1 MCRRIA
7 QSGEAFTVIL
17 AGKDEALSLSGSGR
31 RDGGRT
37 WMERLAMDGRGVH
50 LLWGGGKGESRL
62 HIAGIILSKH
72 FFPFHQMRP
81 IPFSPLHPAPRRG
94 NDIDFCKY
102 SGRNLEVFICVS
114 YRFYKTLKLF
124 KGGHTMYLSI
134 YYVWHSAH
142 QGDLISI

>member
-17 AGKDEALSLSGSGR
+17 AGKDEGLSLSCSGR

-37 WMERLAMDGRGVH
+37 WMERLAMDRRVVH

-81 IPFSPLHPAPRRG
+81 IPFSPLHPAPRHG

-102 SGRNLEVFICVS
+102 SLAEIWRCLFVCPIGFIRLLSSSKEGTRCIYPS
-114 YRFYKTLKLF
+114 IMC
-124 KGGHTMYLSI
+124 GIQHTRET
-134 YYVWHSAH
+134 
-142 QGDLISI
+142 